1 MGMGCPAHPAVPTMK
16 APMHTSPI
24 LRRSLLIAVLVTTAP
39 VVSACGKPDPP
50 APPGIPTAT
59 PFAQVPDPA
68 IVPPG
73 TRTTGSTNTSTAA
86 GNTPTTTPTPGPER
100 TYTVIAGD
108 ALSLI
113 AQRFQTTA
121 AAIRT
126 LNNMTTDEVRTGQVL
141 RIPPAT
147 AALATPTPT
156 PTTNAGAGGPPRPTP
171 PAASTDSYVVKPGDT
186 AFGIALS
193 FQITLSELEQANG
206 KAPGGLNNIQAG
218 ETIRVPKPR

>member
-1 MGMGCPAHPAVPTMK
+1 MSCPARSAVPTMK
-16 APMHTSPI
+16 APMHTSPVF
-24 LRRSLLIAVLVTTAP
+24 RRSLHITVLAATVL
-39 VVSACGKPDPP
+39 VVSACGKQDPP

-73 TRTTGSTNTSTAA
+73 TRTTGSTNSSTAA
-86 GNTPTTTPTPGPER
+86 GITPTPSATSTPAPER
-100 TYTVIAGD
+100 TYTVVAGD
-108 ALSLI
+108 AMSLI

-126 LNNMTTDEVRTGQVL
+126 LNNMATDEVRIGQVL
-141 RIPPAT
+141 RIPPA
-147 AALATPTPT
+147 AVGLATPTAG
-156 PTTNAGAGGPPRPTP
+156 PTTNAAAGGPPRPTP
-171 PAASTDSYVVKPGDT
+171 PAASTDSYVVKAGDT

-193 FQITLSELEQANG
+193 FQITLGELEQANG